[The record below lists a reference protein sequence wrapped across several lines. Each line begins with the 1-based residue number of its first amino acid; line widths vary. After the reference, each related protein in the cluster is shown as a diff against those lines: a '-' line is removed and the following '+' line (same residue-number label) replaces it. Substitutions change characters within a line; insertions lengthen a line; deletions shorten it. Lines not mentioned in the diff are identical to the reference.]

1 MILGEIAC
9 ALYSL
14 WTGTLEIYL
23 CDGVGTR
30 GRWFCFPISS
40 IWDIEDAL
48 FVWSCP
54 TWLVVMGLPMGCH
67 GHVSQDRNLFGSR
80 FKCLPFSIM
89 RIAGV
94 SESAR
99 PYQVFHLVNCSIKGC
114 LPSFRNR
121 RLSNCSNQKAG
132 VEKGTQTQGGRHKKI
147 IQLFKGEACA

>member
-1 MILGEIAC
+1 ME
-9 ALYSL
+9 YS
-14 WTGTLEIYL
+14 
-23 CDGVGTR
+23 
-30 GRWFCFPISS
+30 
-40 IWDIEDAL
+40 
-48 FVWSCP
+48 
-54 TWLVVMGLPMGCH
+54 
-67 GHVSQDRNLFGSR
+67 GHVFQDRNVVGSR
-80 FKCLPFSIM
+80 FKHLPFSM
-89 RIAGV
+89 RNARV